1 MTLVKSLDNMIEK
14 YAVGKLQIAKDRI
27 YNKIEQ
33 GGIGLLKL
41 SKLDI
46 AMKST
51 WVNRWKREGHL
62 VDITGSQ
69 VISTARNES
78 IEYTNKDPISLARH
92 PCARG
97 IANAWHEFRNKVYE
111 NDGNVFSAGIFS
123 NLGIRNRMGEM
134 LGGGN
139 IFGRGR
145 YELIQ
150 EQIWD
155 IPLGVFCVE
164 EGIREKWEIQNIM
177 GINLTNLEYGKLRGS
192 IKYVHSKFKPLW
204 EMRGKGKNITEW
216 LAPIKKGAMK

>member
-1 MTLVKSLDNMIEK
+1 MQETVLKNGRQYRSHPV
-14 YAVGKLQIAKDRI
+14 QIAKDRI
-27 YNKIEQ
+27 YNRIEQ

-41 SKLDI
+41 SELDV
-46 AMKST
+46 AMKSA

-62 VDITGSQ
+62 VNITGSR
-69 VISTARNES
+69 VISTARNDS
-78 IEYTNKDPISLARH
+78 IEYINEDLISLAKH

-97 IANAWHEFRNKVYE
+97 IANARHEFYSKVYE

-150 EQIWD
+150 EQIWN

-164 EGIREKWEIQNIM
+164 EGIREKWEMQNIL
-177 GINLTNLEYGKLRGS
+177 GIDLTNLEYGKLRGS

-204 EMRGKGKNITEW
+204 EMRGRERISLNGW
-216 LAPIKKGAMK
+216 LQ